1 MRAISRSPTSGDP
14 PPRRHSLAAAFGYA
28 FAGLAAAWRTQ
39 RNVRIHASLAVVV
52 VCGGVLLRFPA
63 WAWAVVALA
72 IALVL
77 AAELANTALEALVDL
92 ISPDEH
98 PLAKR
103 AKDVSAAAVLI
114 AALGAAVAGTCVLA
128 AVLRG
133 R

>member
-1 MRAISRSPTSGDP
+1 MPAISRSPISAE
-14 PPRRHSLAAAFGYA
+14 PPRRHSVAASFGFA

-39 RNVRIHASLAVVV
+39 RNLRVHAAVAVVV
-52 VCGGVLLRFPA
+52 VVAGALLRLPA

-72 IALVL
+72 IALVV

-92 ISPDEH
+92 VSPVEH

-103 AKDVSAAAVLI
+103 VKDVAAASVLVT
-114 AALGAAVAGTCVLA
+114 ALGAAAAGIAVLA
-128 AVLRG
+128 AVLRS